1 MIYEILLQ
9 SFPRVG
15 GVKQGRFLPW
25 GLRQGCLEIESL
37 LGRYRRVQKGTGMV
51 LLLLFDKTLKL
62 VAQHWQLNNL
72 LSGVLLHAESLGHV
86 EVYGVSLLIC
96 LLELLGH
103 RQGLAVG
110 VQEARFDLKLYYIL
124 FLRL

>member
-1 MIYEILLQ
+1 
-9 SFPRVG
+9 
-15 GVKQGRFLPW
+15 
-25 GLRQGCLEIESL
+25 
-37 LGRYRRVQKGTGMV
+37 MV

-62 VAQHWQLNNL
+62 VAQHRQLNNL
-72 LSGVLLHAESLGHV
+72 LSGVLLHAETLGYV

-103 RQGLAVG
+103 GQGLAVG